1 MSTDPDQIRSEID
14 QTQREL
20 SADVDALT
28 EKISPQRIVERRVR
42 RTRSA
47 MTNMKD
53 RIMGSTSDAYQT
65 AGSAASGVGDSVGA
79 RASAA
84 RDTVAGTASSAVDTV
99 RSAPDTARRS
109 TQGNPLAA
117 GLIAFGAGWLLS
129 ALLPASEPEQRVA
142 SQVKDFAAE
151 QGRPVAEQLG
161 QAGQQAAQEL
171 KESAQQRAE
180 AVRETA
186 ADAASTVTGEA
197 QSAAS
202 DVTDQA
208 QQAGGQVRDQGSRPG
223 PFPRPDHRLWS
234 SRSCS
239 YADEELARSG
249 SLAAWEQRLAAQR
262 REEDR
267 LARERQQREKD
278 QERVRQQEHL
288 ESRQREAEEQTA
300 AVEERMKALGW
311 VQPSAIRRAI
321 CS

>member
-28 EKISPQRIVERRVR
+28 DKISPQRIVERRVR
-42 RTRSA
+42 RTRTA
-47 MTNMKD
+47 MTNVKD
-53 RIMGSTSDAYQT
+53 SIMGSTSDAYQT
-65 AGSAASGVGDSVGA
+65 TGSAASGVGESVGA
-79 RASAA
+79 KASAA

-99 RSAPDTARRS
+99 RSAPDTARRG

-151 QGRPVAEQLG
+151 QGRPMAEQLG

-208 QQAGGQVRDQGSRPG
+208 QQAAG
-223 PFPRPDHRLWS
+223 
-234 SRSCS
+234 
-239 YADEELARSG
+239 
-249 SLAAWEQRLAAQR
+249 
-262 REEDR
+262 
-267 LARERQQREKD
+267 
-278 QERVRQQEHL
+278 RVR
-288 ESRQREAEEQTA
+288 EQGPG
-300 AVEERMKALGW
+300 RG
-311 VQPSAIRRAI
+311 
-321 CS
+321 

>member
-28 EKISPQRIVERRVR
+28 EKLSPPRMVERRVR
-42 RTRSA
+42 RTRTA
-47 MTNMKD
+47 VTNMKD
-53 RIMGSTSDAYQT
+53 KIMGNTSDAYQT
-65 AGSAASGVGDSVGA
+65 AGSAASSVGGSVST

-99 RSAPDTARRS
+99 RSAPDTARRG

-180 AVRETA
+180 AVRGTA

-197 QSAAS
+197 RSAAS
-202 DVTDQA
+202 DVTGQA
-208 QQAGGQVRDQGSRPG
+208 QQA
-223 PFPRPDHRLWS
+223 
-234 SRSCS
+234 
-239 YADEELARSG
+239 AD
-249 SLAAWEQRLAAQR
+249 
-262 REEDR
+262 
-267 LARERQQREKD
+267 
-278 QERVRQQEHL
+278 RVR
-288 ESRQREAEEQTA
+288 EQGPG
-300 AVEERMKALGW
+300 R
-311 VQPSAIRRAI
+311 S
-321 CS
+321 